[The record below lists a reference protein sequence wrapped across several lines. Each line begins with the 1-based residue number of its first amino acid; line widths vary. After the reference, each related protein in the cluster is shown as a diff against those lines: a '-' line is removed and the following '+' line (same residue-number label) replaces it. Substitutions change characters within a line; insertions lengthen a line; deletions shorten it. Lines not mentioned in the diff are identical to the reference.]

1 MPRGGKRPGAGRPPV
16 RQGDGPRVTV
26 SLDERS
32 GVGVLGYA
40 QAHGVTVADALREL
54 AAAWGEDPA
63 VRKALAS
70 WRKKRTSP

>member
-1 MPRGGKRPGAGRPPV
+1 
-16 RQGDGPRVTV
+16 VTV